1 MRENHNIPN
10 PRRQDIGK
18 NITSFIGGAI
28 TISLIALF
36 AEKMGYARINFGKH
50 PIIPYEQLK
59 EFTIKSGINIMK
71 YCQENIDA
79 KDVAKVLEKIAP
91 KL

>member
-36 AEKMGYARINFGKH
+36 AEKWDM
-50 PIIPYEQLK
+50 PE
-59 EFTIKSGINIMK
+59 
-71 YCQENIDA
+71 
-79 KDVAKVLEKIAP
+79 
-91 KL
+91 